1 MSSSGSLPSA
11 RLAEKVAIVTGS
23 GRGLG
28 RAVALR
34 LAADGAR
41 LLLVDIDPDTATDA
55 ADEVIRL
62 GGAARAV
69 AEDVADESA
78 CGRVVDAALDAFG
91 AVDVLVNAANYPVPP
106 ARAEEIDLGHWQRS
120 FAAGPLAMFML
131 ARAVFPHMTAAGSGR
146 IVNFGSELSE
156 NPRAERAVYAASKG
170 AVRSLTKALAREWG
184 AYGICV
190 NTIWPSA
197 VTPSWLNWQRDN
209 PKQVQHHLEAE
220 LALARPGDALTD
232 VAPVVAFL
240 CGPDSRW
247 VTGQT
252 IAANGGWTMW

>member
-1 MSSSGSLPSA
+1 VTPGSRTP
-11 RLAEKVAIVTGS
+11 LAGKVAIVTGS

-34 LAADGAR
+34 LASDGAR
-41 LLLVDIDPDTATDA
+41 LLLADIDPVTAADA
-55 ADEVIRL
+55 AGEVGRL
-62 GGAARAV
+62 GGAAKAV
-69 AEDVADESA
+69 TEDVADESA
-78 CGRVVDAALDAFG
+78 CRRVVEAALDAFG
-91 AVDVLVNAANYPVPP
+91 AADILVNVANYAVPP
-106 ARAEEIDLGHWQRS
+106 ARAEEIDLGHWHRS

-131 ARAVFPHMTAAGSGR
+131 ARAVFPHMKAAGGGR

-156 NPRAERAVYAASKG
+156 NPRPERAIYAASKG

-184 AYGICV
+184 VHNIRV

-197 VTPSWLNWQRDN
+197 VTPSWQNWQRHN
-209 PKQVQHHLEAE
+209 PQQVRFHLEEE
-220 LALARPGDALTD
+220 LALKRPGNALTD

-240 CGPDSRW
+240 CGPDSEW

>member
-1 MSSSGSLPSA
+1 VTSSGCTST
-11 RLAEKVAIVTGS
+11 RLAGKVAIVTGS

-34 LAADGAR
+34 LAGDGAK
-41 LLLVDIDPDTATDA
+41 LLLVDIDPLTASES
-55 ADEVIRL
+55 ADEVVGL
-62 GGAARAV
+62 GGAAKAV
-69 AEDVADESA
+69 TEDVADESA
-78 CGRVVDAALDAFG
+78 CRRVVGAALDAFG
-91 AVDVLVNAANYPVPP
+91 AADILVNVANYAVPP
-106 ARAEEIDLGHWQRS
+106 ARAEEIDLGHWHQS

-131 ARAVFPHMTAAGSGR
+131 ARSVFPHMKAAGGGR

-156 NPRAERAVYAASKG
+156 NPRPERAVYAASKG

-184 AYGICV
+184 AYNICV

-197 VTPSWLNWQRDN
+197 VTPSWQNWQRHN
-209 PKQVQHHLEAE
+209 PQQVRRHLEQE
-220 LALARPGDALTD
+220 LALARAGNALTD

-240 CGPDSRW
+240 CGPDSAW

>member
-1 MSSSGSLPSA
+1 MTASGSHTTP
-11 RLAEKVAIVTGS
+11 LAGKVAIVTGS

-28 RAVALR
+28 RAVARR
-34 LAADGAR
+34 LANDGAK
-41 LLLVDIDPDTATDA
+41 LLLVDIDPTTALDA
-55 ADEVIRL
+55 ADELVRL
-62 GGAARAV
+62 GGVATAV
-69 AEDVADESA
+69 SEDVADEVA
-78 CGRVVDAALDAFG
+78 CQRIVEAAVDRFG
-91 AVDVLVNAANYPVPP
+91 AVDILVNVANYPVPP
-106 ARAEEIDLGHWQRS
+106 AKAEEIDLVHWYRS

-131 ARAVFPHMTAAGSGR
+131 ARAVFPHMKAAGGGR

-156 NPRAERAVYAASKG
+156 NPRPERAVYAASKG

-184 AYGICV
+184 AFNICV

-197 VTPSWLNWQRDN
+197 VTPSWENWQRHN
-209 PKQVQHHLEAE
+209 PEQVARHLEEE
-220 LALARPGDALTD
+220 LALKRRGNALTD

-240 CGPDSRW
+240 CGPDSAW